1 MVWTLQEQRQIEVR
15 KQLEKKREN
24 LKKKKKKVIVLRS
37 VKRNAHHAAVVLE
50 MDKCVDLWHSL

>member
-24 LKKKKKKVIVLRS
+24 LKEKEIVLRS
-37 VKRNAHHAAVVLE
+37 VKTNAHHAALALE
-50 MDKCVDLWHSL
+50 MD